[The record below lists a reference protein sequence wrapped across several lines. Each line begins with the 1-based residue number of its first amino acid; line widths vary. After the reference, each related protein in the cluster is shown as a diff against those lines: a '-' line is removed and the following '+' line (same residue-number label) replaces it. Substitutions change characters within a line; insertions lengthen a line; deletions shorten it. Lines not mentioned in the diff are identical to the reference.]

1 MKDASLNLSAAD
13 LPEREDEMREVYL
26 VESVRTGIARAGKRS
41 WFMHLRAD
49 DMSALVMNEV
59 IRRSGLEG
67 RKDQIDDVIWGGTAL
82 MKDMGS
88 NIGRYAGIMAGLPH
102 SVPGCTVDRF
112 CASGIQAIAFA
123 AATIGMGWAEMVL
136 AGGVQHMTHIPMG
149 TGSDHNP
156 RLGQFCDPKMISMGY
171 TAEQVARKY
180 GIGREE
186 QDQLAVESHAKAHAA
201 ETAGLFKPE
210 ILPIETEI
218 TAEDGRREKIVVS
231 SDQGIRPGTTLEEL
245 AKLKPAF
252 MEDERATVTAGNS
265 SQINDAAAC
274 VLLASREKCDALGL
288 KPKMKLVDYVVVG
301 VDPAHMGIGPAVAVP
316 KLLQRAGMTKDRIDL
331 WEVNE
336 AFAAQA
342 LYCLKELG
350 IRHHKLLNPRG
361 SGISLGHPLGCTGA
375 RIATTLMHEMP
386 YYGAKYAVETMCVGH
401 GQGAAALWEW
411 VG

>member
-1 MKDASLNLSAAD
+1 
-13 LPEREDEMREVYL
+13 MREVYL
-26 VESVRTGIARAGKRS
+26 VESVRTGIARAGKKS
-41 WFMHLRAD
+41 WFANLRAD
-49 DMSALVMNEV
+49 DMSALVMKEV
-59 IRRSGLEG
+59 IRRAGLED
-67 RKDQIDDVIWGGTAL
+67 RQDQIDDVVWGGTAL

-88 NIGRYAGIMAGLPH
+88 NIGRYAGIMAGLPY

-112 CASGIQAIAFA
+112 CASGLQSIAFA
-123 AATIGMGWAEMVL
+123 VASIGMGWMDLIL

-149 TGSDHNP
+149 TGSDHNL
-156 RLGQFCDPKMISMGY
+156 RLGSFCDPKMISMGY
-171 TAEQVARKY
+171 TAERVARKY
-180 GIGREE
+180 GIGREA

-201 ETAGLFKPE
+201 EKAGLFKQE

-218 TAEDGRREKIVVS
+218 TTEDGRTQKITVA
-231 SDQGIRPGTTLEEL
+231 SDQGIRPGTTLEDL
-245 AKLKPAF
+245 AKLKPVF
-252 MEDERATVTAGNS
+252 MEDGQATVTAGNA

-274 VLLASREKCDALGL
+274 VLLAGREKCEALGL
-288 KPKMKLVDYVVVG
+288 KPKMKLIDYVVVG
-301 VDPAHMGIGPAVAVP
+301 VDPAYMGIGPAVAVP
-316 KLLQRAGMTKDRIDL
+316 KLLKRTGMTKEQIGL

-342 LYCLKELG
+342 VYCLEELG
-350 IRHHKLLNPRG
+350 IRNHPLLNPRG

-386 YYGAKYAVETMCVGH
+386 YYDVTYAVETMCVGH